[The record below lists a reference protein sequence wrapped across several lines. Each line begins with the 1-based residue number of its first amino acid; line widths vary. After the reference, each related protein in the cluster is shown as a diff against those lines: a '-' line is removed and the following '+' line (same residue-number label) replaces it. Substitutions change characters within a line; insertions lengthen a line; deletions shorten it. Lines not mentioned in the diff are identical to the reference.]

1 MGGIAFYNFFPIFW
15 LVLVMFSLSFF
26 LSCEIPGYNILLFV
40 LIQERFYFGDNILP
54 CFESGIPLLKRRL
67 QDLPDSDNVR
77 ILRVF
82 ISSIWV
88 SVFIVIFWHIVLV
101 FPVCF
106 CEFEIL

>member
-77 ILRVF
+77 ISCICISF
-82 ISSIWV
+82 ICG
-88 SVFIVIFWHIVLV
+88 SVLIDFF
-101 FPVCF
+101 
-106 CEFEIL
+106 